1 MSNFSYEIGS
11 DNIAIIKW
19 DVPDKKFNVLTLEG
33 ISEIENILE
42 KIFEN
47 NNLKGVIISSN
58 KDDFSAGMDLKVL
71 AHLQDQSK
79 NKEEIF
85 QFVMRAHQFLR
96 KIELGGID
104 PKTKK
109 GGIPFVWAC
118 SGLSA
123 GIATEIGLACHYRIA
138 TDKKNTKT

>member
-58 KDDFSAGMDLKVL
+58 KDDFSAGMDLNVL
-71 AHLQDQSK
+71 ANLQDETKS
-79 NKEEIF
+79 KEEIYKF
-85 QFVMRAHQFLR
+85 GDDPENFYIVLSGIVSIKEKNPVIEQWDWAHSVYETLI
-96 KIELGGID
+96 KW
-104 PKTKK
+104 KK
-109 GGIPFVWAC
+109 EDEKGYF
-118 SGLSA
+118 SHSA
-123 GIATEIGLACHYRIA
+123 LFAIFR
-138 TDKKNTKT
+138 

>member
-42 KIFEN
+42 KIFKN

-85 QFVMRAHQFLR
+85 QFVMRAHKFLR
-96 KIELGGID
+96 KIESVSYTHLTL
-104 PKTKK
+104 PTNRE
-109 GGIPFVWAC
+109 
-118 SGLSA
+118 L
-123 GIATEIGLACHYRIA
+123 
-138 TDKKNTKT
+138 

>member
-33 ISEIENILE
+33 ITEIENILE

-79 NKEEIF
+79 NKKEIF
-85 QFVMRAHQFLR
+85 QFVHRQVKM
-96 KIELGGID
+96 
-104 PKTKK
+104 
-109 GGIPFVWAC
+109 
-118 SGLSA
+118 
-123 GIATEIGLACHYRIA
+123 
-138 TDKKNTKT
+138 N